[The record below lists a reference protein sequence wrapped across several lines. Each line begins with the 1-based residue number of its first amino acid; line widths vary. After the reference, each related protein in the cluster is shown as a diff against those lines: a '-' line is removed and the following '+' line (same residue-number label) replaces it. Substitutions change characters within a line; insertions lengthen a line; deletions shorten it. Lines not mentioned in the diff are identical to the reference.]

1 MTETTPTDRGA
12 SDEGSAYLHENFVT
26 EDGIE
31 VPPPTR
37 PMGPR
42 RLARYREDAAAYLR
56 AKRDGTPLPEEPVAY
71 MPLTDD
77 MDGTR
82 SQMQEVE
89 QRFNALAAQGDI
101 STEDD
106 DAFVQGG
113 KDTRD
118 DVAVSDGVNP
128 VATASQAVEPGSASD
143 ISFGGDV
150 IVDEIEVE
158 ETGPVEAEPEAIGSE
173 ADDATDTAPEPEAAV
188 AELNVDEHV
197 DEEQLEVEPT
207 SEHSDATEQ
216 IGEQPST
223 EQPGVEASVDEET
236 LEEEPAEYTDEAE
249 PHYGHALPEPVRAI
263 DAQGLDL
270 EGVDATIEDDDDK
283 KPWSKDSLSKNVFAE
298 KETPGEGTAA
308 GEGDGGVHPQEQS
321 TETQTESRS
330 GFYAT
335 QTGATPTVADQAPVE
350 QEQKTE
356 AADTAVENTGGSNA
370 KVWLWVLM
378 AVVILALVLVWVMFF
393 Q

>member
-56 AKRDGTPLPEEPVAY
+56 AKRDGTPFPEEPVAY

-118 DVAVSDGVNP
+118 DVAVSDGVTR
-128 VATASQAVEPGSASD
+128 VAATSQAVEPGSASD

-150 IVDEIEVE
+150 FVDEIEVE
-158 ETGPVEAEPEAIGSE
+158 ESDPVEAEPEAIGS
-173 ADDATDTAPEPEAAV
+173 ADDDSSDTVAEPESAE
-188 AELNVDEHV
+188 AELLVEEHI
-197 DEEQLEVEPT
+197 DEESLEVEPT
-207 SEHSDATEQ
+207 SEESGATEQ
-216 IGEQPST
+216 IVEQPS
-223 EQPGVEASVDEET
+223 VEESVDEET

-298 KETPGEGTAA
+298 KETPVEEADTGEQ
-308 GEGDGGVHPQEQS
+308 GDDTYQNEQS
-321 TETQTESRS
+321 AETSTENRS
-330 GFYAT
+330 GFYVT
-335 QTGATPTVADQAPVE
+335 QTGATPVVDDHASAE
-350 QEQKTE
+350 HEQKTE
-356 AADTAVENTGGSNA
+356 ATDATVENTGGSNA

>member
-106 DAFVQGG
+106 EAFVQGG

-158 ETGPVEAEPEAIGSE
+158 ETGI
-173 ADDATDTAPEPEAAV
+173 
-188 AELNVDEHV
+188 DEKS
-197 DEEQLEVEPT
+197 LEVEPT
-207 SEHSDATEQ
+207 SEVSGATEQ
-216 IGEQPST
+216 IVEQPSID
-223 EQPGVEASVDEET
+223 EPSVEESIDEET

-308 GEGDGGVHPQEQS
+308 GEGDGVVHQQEQS

-335 QTGATPTVADQAPVE
+335 QTGATPVVGDQASAE
-350 QEQKTE
+350 QEHKTE
-356 AADTAVENTGGSNA
+356 ATDTAVENTGGSNA